1 MKWILILGTPVS
13 IILAIYFKSLI
24 WLGPIVIIWIIYLTK
39 SKSSNGIAM
48 WELLDHDEE
57 VWELSCPEDSSLFY
71 KELSS
76 LIEED
81 LIIYLEDGSWDT
93 EIKEFFL
100 NNKIDSSIIPGGTLW
115 PKPKAVHLRSTK
127 ENLYKLAKLQENHA
141 EPEIAM
147 HIHVYRK
154 PSKLILEWHDAFD
167 NSICVNKNI
176 SEQKIKNF
184 CQHIGI
190 KYKKIKIV

>member
-100 NNKIDSSIIPGGTLW
+100 NNKIVVLCGQNQKQYI
-115 PKPKAVHLRSTK
+115 
-127 ENLYKLAKLQENHA
+127 
-141 EPEIAM
+141 
-147 HIHVYRK
+147 
-154 PSKLILEWHDAFD
+154 FD
-167 NSICVNKNI
+167 
-176 SEQKIKNF
+176 QP
-184 CQHIGI
+184 
-190 KYKKIKIV
+190 KKIYTNLQSCRKTMLNLK